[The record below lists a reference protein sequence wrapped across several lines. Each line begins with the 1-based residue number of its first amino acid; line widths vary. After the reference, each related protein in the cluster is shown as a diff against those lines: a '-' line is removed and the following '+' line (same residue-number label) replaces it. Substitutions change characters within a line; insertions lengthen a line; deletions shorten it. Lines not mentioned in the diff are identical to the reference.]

1 MLTMPTDEQSESDG
15 ENSKTGTGL
24 VKWEAAADDWYEE
37 AEAAEAKMR
46 LHRCP
51 EIPSDDAEPP
61 SDEEVERY
69 HAPVVFTVSNVG
81 PRKYIAT
88 RMDGAPFEVE
98 LPRGTWRVDDLAKK
112 LKDVVK
118 VPTGAIQFV
127 TQVGS
132 PLKATDALPEAL
144 ASSTPAACT
153 LANTQPSAQCSASV
167 PSSVQRQMPVQN
179 DKRQEQ
185 TSTIADGGCRM

>member
-1 MLTMPTDEQSESDG
+1 MPTDEQSESDG

-24 VKWEAAADDWYEE
+24 VEWEAAADDWYEE
-37 AEAAEAKMR
+37 AEAAEAKLR

-69 HAPVVFTVSNVG
+69 HAPVVFTVSNAG

-88 RMDGAPFEVE
+88 RMDGTPFEVK
-98 LPRGTWRVDDLAKK
+98 LPCGTWRVGDLAKK
-112 LKDVVK
+112 RKDVVK
-118 VPTGAIQFV
+118 VLTGAIQFV

-132 PLKATDALPEAL
+132 PLKATDALPAAS
-144 ASSTPAACT
+144 ASSTLAAST
-153 LANTQPSAQCSASV
+153 LANAQPSAQCSAT
-167 PSSVQRQMPVQN
+167 PVQN

>member
-1 MLTMPTDEQSESDG
+1 MTMLTMPTHEQSESDG

-24 VKWEAAADDWYEE
+24 VEWPGAADDWCEE
-37 AEAAEAKMR
+37 TEAVEAKMR

-61 SDEEVERY
+61 SDEEVVRY
-69 HAPVVFTVSNVG
+69 ISRAPVVLMVSDVG
-81 PRKYIAT
+81 PRKYIAA
-88 RMDGAPFEVE
+88 RMDGTPFEVE
-98 LPRGTWRVDDLAKK
+98 LPRGTWRVGDLAKK

-132 PLKATDALPEAL
+132 PLKDTDALPEAP
-144 ASSTPAACT
+144 ASSTLAAST
-153 LANTQPSAQCSASV
+153 LANAQSSALGSA
-167 PSSVQRQMPVQN
+167 MPVQN
-179 DKRQEQ
+179 NKIQEQ